1 MIGEKLQ
8 MDYII
13 YGCVVNDLKSKESKL
28 KLKKIEEGSNIN
40 LIAYDT
46 MLVSYGKMIE
56 MLKNFR
62 SMVKQDTEK
71 LTTIKDNLVATDFE
85 KKNYFNI
92 EQWKNN

>member
-40 LIAYDT
+40 L
-46 MLVSYGKMIE
+46 
-56 MLKNFR
+56 NP
-62 SMVKQDTEK
+62 
-71 LTTIKDNLVATDFE
+71 
-85 KKNYFNI
+85 
-92 EQWKNN
+92 